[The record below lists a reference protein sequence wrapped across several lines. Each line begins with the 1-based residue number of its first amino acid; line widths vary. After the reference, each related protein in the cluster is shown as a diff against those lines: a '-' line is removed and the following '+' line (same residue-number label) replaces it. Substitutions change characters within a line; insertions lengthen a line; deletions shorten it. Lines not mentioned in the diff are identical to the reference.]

1 MTKLKAALAYETK
14 KTACNLGLFVAGVA
28 AFVGAVDLIAL
39 ASGYPGMAFS
49 GLYTWSFLFLGF
61 ATIVAFNRD
70 WPFFLQNG
78 LTGAQSFGVFAAMCV
93 FSSVALALLD
103 GVLSSAFPVA
113 WKAQSLVM
121 FQIDGYSAGAF
132 FYVLML
138 NLAVSFSVLAGVV
151 LRKRAG
157 ALLTALA
164 LVAIVAVLVAGAPTL
179 AALVSGSAVPIAG
192 LIETVAGSPYAHD
205 VHLVQAI
212 VLYALVAAVAAG
224 AAWALMRRTEAR

>member
-49 GLYTWSFLFLGF
+49 GLYASSFLFLGF

-78 LTGAQSFGVFAAMCV
+78 LTRAQSFGVFAAMCV

-103 GVLSSAFPVA
+103 GVLSSAFPAA

-138 NLAVSFSVLAGVV
+138 NLAVSFSVLAEVV

-164 LVAIVAVLVAGAPTL
+164 LVVIVAVLVAGAPTL

-192 LIETVAGSPYAHD
+192 LIETVAGSPYARD
-205 VHLVQAI
+205 VHLAQAA
-212 VLYALVAAVAAG
+212 VLYALAAAVAAG
-224 AAWALMRRTEAR
+224 AAWAIMRRTEAR

>member
-49 GLYTWSFLFLGF
+49 GLYAWSFLFLGF

-78 LTGAQSFGVFAAMCV
+78 LTRAQSFGVFAAMCV

-103 GVLSSAFPVA
+103 GVLSSAFPAA

-192 LIETVAGSPYAHD
+192 LIETVAGSPYARD
-205 VHLVQAI
+205 VHLAQAA
-212 VLYALVAAVAAG
+212 VLYALAAAVAAG
-224 AAWALMRRTEAR
+224 AAWAIMRRTEAR

>member
-49 GLYTWSFLFLGF
+49 GLYAWSFLFLGF

-78 LTGAQSFGVFAAMCV
+78 LTRAQSFGVFAAMCV

-103 GVLSSAFPVA
+103 GVLSSAFPAA

-132 FYVLML
+132 FYALML

-192 LIETVAGSPYAHD
+192 LIETVAGSPYARD
-205 VHLVQAI
+205 VHLAQAA
-212 VLYALVAAVAAG
+212 VLYALAAAVAAG
-224 AAWALMRRTEAR
+224 AAWAIMRRTEAR

>member
-28 AFVGAVDLIAL
+28 AFVGAVDLIAF

-49 GLYTWSFLFLGF
+49 GLYAWSFLFLGF

-78 LTGAQSFGVFAAMCV
+78 LTRAQSFGVFAAMCV

-103 GVLSSAFPVA
+103 GVLSSAFPAA

-121 FQIDGYSAGAF
+121 FQIDGSSAGAF
-132 FYVLML
+132 FYGVVR

-192 LIETVAGSPYAHD
+192 LIETVAGSPYARD
-205 VHLVQAI
+205 VHLAQAA
-212 VLYALVAAVAAG
+212 VLYALAAAVAAG
-224 AAWALMRRTEAR
+224 AAWAIMRRTEAR

>member
-49 GLYTWSFLFLGF
+49 GLYAWSFLFLGF

-78 LTGAQSFGVFAAMCV
+78 LTRAQSFGVFAAMCV

-103 GVLSSAFPVA
+103 GVLSSAFPAA

-121 FQIDGYSAGAF
+121 FQIDGYCRSRCWPGSCFASA
-132 FYVLML
+132 
-138 NLAVSFSVLAGVV
+138 
-151 LRKRAG
+151 
-157 ALLTALA
+157 
-164 LVAIVAVLVAGAPTL
+164 P
-179 AALVSGSAVPIAG
+179 
-192 LIETVAGSPYAHD
+192 
-205 VHLVQAI
+205 
-212 VLYALVAAVAAG
+212 
-224 AAWALMRRTEAR
+224 ARC

>member
-1 MTKLKAALAYETK
+1 MTKLKAALGYETK

-49 GLYTWSFLFLGF
+49 GLYAWSFLFLGF

-78 LTGAQSFGVFAAMCV
+78 LTRAQSFGVFAAMCV

-103 GVLSSAFPVA
+103 GVLSSAFPAA

-192 LIETVAGSPYAHD
+192 LIETVAGSPYARD
-205 VHLVQAI
+205 VHLAQAA
-212 VLYALVAAVAAG
+212 VLYALAAAVAAG
-224 AAWALMRRTEAR
+224 AAWAIMRRTEAR

>member
-28 AFVGAVDLIAL
+28 AFVGAVDLIAF

-49 GLYTWSFLFLGF
+49 GLYAWSFLFLGF

-78 LTGAQSFGVFAAMCV
+78 LTRAQSFGVFAAMCV

-103 GVLSSAFPVA
+103 GVLSSAFPAA

-157 ALLTALA
+157 ALLKALA
-164 LVAIVAVLVAGAPTL
+164 WVGRADCRADRDGRGLAVCARRASGAGGCALRPRGRRRGRCRMGDH
-179 AALVSGSAVPIAG
+179 AADRSALTRGNRSASG
-192 LIETVAGSPYAHD
+192 
-205 VHLVQAI
+205 
-212 VLYALVAAVAAG
+212 
-224 AAWALMRRTEAR
+224 R

>member
-28 AFVGAVDLIAL
+28 AFVGAVDLIAF

-49 GLYTWSFLFLGF
+49 GLYAWSFLFLGF

-78 LTGAQSFGVFAAMCV
+78 LTRAQSFGVFAAMCV

-103 GVLSSAFPVA
+103 GVLSSAFPAA

-164 LVAIVAVLVAGAPTL
+164 LVAIVAV
-179 AALVSGSAVPIAG
+179 PIAG
-192 LIETVAGSPYAHD
+192 LIETVAGSPYARD
-205 VHLVQAI
+205 VHLAQAA
-212 VLYALVAAVAAG
+212 VLYALAVAVAAG
-224 AAWALMRRTEAR
+224 AAWAIMRRTEAR

>member
-49 GLYTWSFLFLGF
+49 GLYAWSFLVLGF

-78 LTGAQSFGVFAAMCV
+78 LTRAQSFGVFAAMCV

-103 GVLSSAFPVA
+103 GVLSSAFPAA

-164 LVAIVAVLVAGAPTL
+164 LVVIVAVLVAGAPTL

-192 LIETVAGSPYAHD
+192 LIETVAGSPYARD
-205 VHLVQAI
+205 VHLAQAA
-212 VLYALVAAVAAG
+212 VLYALAAAVAAG
-224 AAWALMRRTEAR
+224 AAWAIMRRTEAR

>member
-28 AFVGAVDLIAL
+28 AFVGAVDLIAF

-49 GLYTWSFLFLGF
+49 GLYTWSVLVLGF

-78 LTGAQSFGVFAAMCV
+78 LTRAQSFGVFAAMCV

-103 GVLSSAFPVA
+103 GVLSSAFPAA

-192 LIETVAGSPYAHD
+192 LIETVAGSPYARD
-205 VHLVQAI
+205 VHLAQAA
-212 VLYALVAAVAAG
+212 VLYALAVAVAAG
-224 AAWALMRRTEAR
+224 AAWAIMRRTEAR

>member
-49 GLYTWSFLFLGF
+49 GLYTWSVLVLGF

-78 LTGAQSFGVFAAMCV
+78 LTRAQSFGVFAAMCV

-103 GVLSSAFPVA
+103 GVLSSAFPAA

-192 LIETVAGSPYAHD
+192 LIETVAGSPYARD
-205 VHLVQAI
+205 VHLAQAA
-212 VLYALVAAVAAG
+212 VLYALAVAVAAG
-224 AAWALMRRTEAR
+224 AAWAIMRRTEAR

>member
-78 LTGAQSFGVFAAMCV
+78 LTRAQSFGVFAAMCV

-103 GVLSSAFPVA
+103 GVLS
-113 WKAQSLVM
+113 LR
-121 FQIDGYSAGAF
+121 
-132 FYVLML
+132 
-138 NLAVSFSVLAGVV
+138 VSCGLE
-151 LRKRAG
+151 
-157 ALLTALA
+157 
-164 LVAIVAVLVAGAPTL
+164 
-179 AALVSGSAVPIAG
+179 SAVARHVP
-192 LIETVAGSPYAHD
+192 D
-205 VHLVQAI
+205 
-212 VLYALVAAVAAG
+212 
-224 AAWALMRRTEAR
+224 RRLFRRGVFLRADA

>member
-49 GLYTWSFLFLGF
+49 GLYAWSFLFLGF

-78 LTGAQSFGVFAAMCV
+78 LTRAQSFGVFAAMCV

-103 GVLSSAFPVA
+103 GFLSSAFPAA

-192 LIETVAGSPYAHD
+192 LIETVAGSPYARD
-205 VHLVQAI
+205 VHLAQAA
-212 VLYALVAAVAAG
+212 VLYALAAAVAAG
-224 AAWALMRRTEAR
+224 AAWAIMRRTEAR

>member
-49 GLYTWSFLFLGF
+49 GLYAWSFLFLGF

-78 LTGAQSFGVFAAMCV
+78 LTRAQSFGVFAAMCV

-103 GVLSSAFPVA
+103 GVLSSAFPAA

-138 NLAVSFSVLAGVV
+138 NLAVSFSVLAGAV

-192 LIETVAGSPYAHD
+192 LIETVAGSPYARD
-205 VHLVQAI
+205 VHLAQAA
-212 VLYALVAAVAAG
+212 VLYALAAAVAAG
-224 AAWALMRRTEAR
+224 AAWAIMRRTEAR

>member
-28 AFVGAVDLIAL
+28 AFVGAVDLIAF

-49 GLYTWSFLFLGF
+49 GLYAWSFLFLGF

-78 LTGAQSFGVFAAMCV
+78 LTRAQSFGVFAAMCV

-103 GVLSSAFPVA
+103 GVLSSAFPAA

-192 LIETVAGSPYAHD
+192 LIETVAGSPYARD
-205 VHLVQAI
+205 VHLAQAA
-212 VLYALVAAVAAG
+212 VLYALAAAVAAG
-224 AAWALMRRTEAR
+224 AAWAIMRRTEAR